1 MKKTAIYIRV
11 STGHQENSELMQSEK
26 CLTYCNMK
34 GYEVVDVFIDSNVSG
49 GVRLF
54 DRPAGSRLKKCL
66 DNKEIDNIVVYK
78 LDRMTRSV
86 VDGLTV
92 LNDFNANNIDFSVID
107 MSGETLDSSTPL
119 GRMMVTMMLA
129 FAELERHTIRDRVKK
144 SLQHRKENLKVYS
157 GKTPYGFTRKD
168 KDLVPNLKEME
179 VVKQIYRM
187 KDNDSEL
194 QTSFR
199 TIARV
204 VKMNVSKVHR
214 IYNDEIYEQFL

>member
-11 STGHQENSELMQSEK
+11 STGKQGASELMQSDK
-26 CLTYCNMK
+26 CLSYCNLM
-34 GYEVVDVFIDSNVSG
+34 GYDVVDVFIDSNVSG
-49 GVRLF
+49 GIELF
-54 DRPAGSRLKKCL
+54 KRPAGIELKKL
-66 DNKEIDNIVVYK
+66 IDKKEIDNVVVWK
-78 LDRMTRSV
+78 LDRCFRST
-86 VDGLTV
+86 VDGLVT
-92 LNDFNANNIDFSVID
+92 LKEFSSKCVNFCIID
-107 MSGETLDSSTPL
+107 MGGNTLDTGTPMGKLMSTMWLAL
-119 GRMMVTMMLA
+119 G
-129 FAELERHTIRDRVKK
+129 ELEKDTIKDRVKK

-168 KDLVPNLKEME
+168 KDLIPNLKEME

-187 KDNDSEL
+187 KNNDSEF

-199 TIARV
+199 TIAKA

>member
-1 MKKTAIYIRV
+1 
-11 STGHQENSELMQSEK
+11 
-26 CLTYCNMK
+26 
-34 GYEVVDVFIDSNVSG
+34 
-49 GVRLF
+49 
-54 DRPAGSRLKKCL
+54 
-66 DNKEIDNIVVYK
+66 
-78 LDRMTRSV
+78 MTRSV

-92 LNDFNANNIDFSVID
+92 LNDFIANNIDFSVID

-157 GKTPYGFTRKD
+157 GRTPYGFTRKD
-168 KDLVPNLKEME
+168 KDLIPNLKEME